1 MVRINWTNQARDD
14 LKNIFEFISQDSFG
28 YAKIQIIRLR
38 SSTKKL
44 KDHPKIGRI
53 VPEFGSEQIRE
64 IIVGNYRVVYRVVS
78 ENRLDILTVHHSAR
92 DLQKRI
98 K

>member
-14 LKNIFEFISQDSFG
+14 LKNIFDFISQDSFG
-28 YAKIQIIRLR
+28 YAKIIIIHLR

-44 KDHPKIGRI
+44 KDHPKIGWI